1 MSRKKKKNNVK
12 NKSRTKS
19 KKLRMKGWIIQVYYR
34 FTRRVNL
41 YTLISHTI
49 MCMVRGQ
56 LFLF

>member
-1 MSRKKKKNNVK
+1 MSRKKKKSNLK

-34 FTRRVNL
+34 FARRVNL